1 MPRRRRRATVPNPD
15 EIWGILRAIARERRR
30 DERIARREERIA
42 RREDRVLERRFR
54 REREARERE
63 MAALVKRLRAEE
75 AERKREQA
83 ERDGRLEKTLNRI
96 AGDGDHR
103 WGQLMEALVGGDLV
117 RLLRDAG
124 LDVEV
129 LGRDV
134 RSQNREGVWREYDL
148 VAAGRSLTVVVEVK
162 TTLRAKDVTKF
173 MSRLGDFRK
182 WRPDYARPRIYGAL
196 GYLTAKG
203 DATRAAEASGFYL
216 IRAVGSNAS
225 IVNSDGFEP
234 RPY

>member
-1 MPRRRRRATVPNPD
+1 MSHRRPANPTPA
-15 EIWGILRAIARERRR
+15 EIWRILRAIAR
-30 DERIARREERIA
+30 DERIARRRNRA
-42 RREDRVLERRFR
+42 LERRFR
-54 REREARERE
+54 REREARKRAA
-63 MAALVKRLRAEE
+63 AALEQRLREEE
-75 AERKREQA
+75 AEWKRWKVEREREQA
-83 ERDGRLEKTLNRI
+83 ERDRKLEKTLNRI

-129 LGRDV
+129 LGREV

-162 TTLRAKDVTKF
+162 TTLRAKDVTRF
-173 MSRLGDFRK
+173 MSRLGDFRE

-225 IVNSDGFEP
+225 IVNSKGFEP

>member
-1 MPRRRRRATVPNPD
+1 
-15 EIWGILRAIARERRR
+15 
-30 DERIARREERIA
+30 
-42 RREDRVLERRFR
+42 
-54 REREARERE
+54 

-162 TTLRAKDVTKF
+162 TVEVVDNEVVVRGRDVHERCDAGGVNPKEAWEMHYFMDVDCKDGEPDHPPSAQVYTAPELR
-173 MSRLGDFRK
+173 
-182 WRPDYARPRIYGAL
+182 
-196 GYLTAKG
+196 
-203 DATRAAEASGFYL
+203 
-216 IRAVGSNAS
+216 
-225 IVNSDGFEP
+225 
-234 RPY
+234 

>member
-1 MPRRRRRATVPNPD
+1 MSRRRAAVPTPD
-15 EIWGILRAIARERRR
+15 EIWQILRAIARERRR
-30 DERIARREERIA
+30 DERIARRE
-42 RREDRVLERRFR
+42 DRVARQRDRALERRFR
-54 REREARERE
+54 REEKARQR
-63 MAALVKRLRAEE
+63 AVQRLRE
-75 AERKREQA
+75 EQA
-83 ERDGRLEKTLNRI
+83 ERDRKLEKTLNRI

-129 LGRDV
+129 LGREV

-173 MSRLGDFRK
+173 VSRLGDFRE
-182 WRPDYARPRIYGAL
+182 WRPDYARPRMYGAL

-203 DATRAAEASGFYL
+203 DATRAAEAAGFYL

-225 IVNSDGFEP
+225 IVNSEGFEP
-234 RPY
+234 RLY

>member
-1 MPRRRRRATVPNPD
+1 MSRRRAAVPTPD
-15 EIWGILRAIARERRR
+15 EIWRILRSIARERRR
-30 DERIARREERIA
+30 DERIARRR
-42 RREDRVLERRFR
+42 DRALERRYR
-54 REREARERE
+54 REREARQRA
-63 MAALVKRLRAEE
+63 MAALVRRLREEE
-75 AERKREQA
+75 AERDR
-83 ERDGRLEKTLNRI
+83 RLEKKLNRI

-173 MSRLGDFRK
+173 VSRLGDFRE
-182 WRPDYARPRIYGAL
+182 WRPDYARPRMYGAL

-203 DATRAAEASGFYL
+203 DATRAGEAAGFYL

-225 IVNSDGFEP
+225 IVNSEGFEP
-234 RPY
+234 RLY